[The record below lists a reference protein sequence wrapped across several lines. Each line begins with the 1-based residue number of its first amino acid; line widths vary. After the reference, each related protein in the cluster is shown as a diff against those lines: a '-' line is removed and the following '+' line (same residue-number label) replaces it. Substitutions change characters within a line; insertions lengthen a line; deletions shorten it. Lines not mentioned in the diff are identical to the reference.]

1 MIDTKTAIEA
11 SETWKALAKLVPT
24 IELYLTP
31 RPGKSEVR
39 MPPSSKPPIDLV
51 ASDLLMELD
60 TAASFYVSALVIE
73 TPDVKRFPDGL
84 AAQLALVGER
94 YGHFTSDADEKI
106 ALDFCDEAH
115 ELMRKVA
122 ALVVQPAPPKW
133 LGPCRECGNGE
144 LWLKHNK
151 NYALCDNCN
160 ASIDMGTWR
169 EGLWRALESTLM
181 EREQIAPAIR
191 LLGGKCTPSTVRSWI
206 HRGRLVPIIADS
218 ELFRFMDAVDLAHI
232 TPGVAVDSVG
242 ATR

>member
-1 MIDTKTAIEA
+1 MIDTTTALEA
-11 SETWKALAKLVPT
+11 AETWATLARLVPT

-60 TAASFYVSALVIE
+60 IAASFYVSALVME
-73 TPDVKRFPDGL
+73 THDVKRFPDGL

-94 YGHFTSDADEKI
+94 YGHFTAGEEKLAI
-106 ALDFCDEAH
+106 DFCDEAH
-115 ELMRKVA
+115 ELMRKVS
-122 ALVVQPAPPKW
+122 ALVLQPAPPKW
-133 LGPCRECGNGE
+133 LGPCRECNNGD
-144 LWLKHNK
+144 LWLKQARAN
-151 NYALCDNCN
+151 ATCDECN

-181 EREQIAPAIR
+181 ERDQIAPAIR

-232 TPGVAVDSVG
+232 SPGVAVDN
-242 ATR
+242 ALQRA